1 MLLILQHK
9 LIMMTIG
16 LAFLLLSGLEAFV
29 PSQRQSRPSFLVT
42 TQFHS
47 DKGNFKGSFSFVED
61 SDFFAS
67 EEEEIEAMGGDPSFL
82 PTNDDV
88 TDWTTPPKEEEQV
101 SKEPTDSTPAKF
113 EWDGEV
119 DEDAYFD

>member
-1 MLLILQHK
+1 MINLLS
-9 LIMMTIG
+9 
-16 LAFLLLSGLEAFV
+16 FFVLLSGLDAFV
-29 PSQRQSRPSFLVT
+29 PSSRKPSFLVAT
-42 TQFHS
+42 KLYSAS
-47 DKGNFKGSFSFVED
+47 DKGNFKGSFTFVEG

-82 PTNDDV
+82 DSSGDD
-88 TDWTTPPKEEEQV
+88 TPWLKQKEEKLDSKEQV
-101 SKEPTDSTPAKF
+101 DNKTEKF

>member
-1 MLLILQHK
+1 MITINLLCFFVL
-9 LIMMTIG
+9 
-16 LAFLLLSGLEAFV
+16 FSDLEAFV
-29 PSQRQSRPSFLVT
+29 PISQRPSFLVAT
-42 TQFHS
+42 ELYS
-47 DKGNFKGSFSFVED
+47 ACDKDNFKGSFTFVEG

-82 PTNDDV
+82 DSSDQDTA
-88 TDWTTPPKEEEQV
+88 WLIPKHEKSD
-101 SKEPTDSTPAKF
+101 SKEQLDNKPEKF

>member
-1 MLLILQHK
+1 
-9 LIMMTIG
+9 MMTIH
-16 LAFLLLSGLEAFV
+16 LLCFFVLFSGLEAFV
-29 PSQRQSRPSFLVT
+29 PTSQRPSFLVAT
-42 TQFHS
+42 ELYS
-47 DKGNFKGSFSFVED
+47 AADKDNFKGSFTFVEG

-82 PTNDDV
+82 DSSGDD
-88 TDWTTPPKEEEQV
+88 TAWLTPKEEKFHSKEQV
-101 SKEPTDSTPAKF
+101 DNKAEKF